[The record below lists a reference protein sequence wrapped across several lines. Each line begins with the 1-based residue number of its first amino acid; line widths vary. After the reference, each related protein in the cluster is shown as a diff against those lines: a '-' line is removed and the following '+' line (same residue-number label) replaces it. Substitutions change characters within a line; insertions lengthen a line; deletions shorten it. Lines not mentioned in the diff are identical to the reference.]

1 MAEQITYGVKV
12 EQNLRD
18 LLKQL
23 EEQSGSKTG
32 AEFLQRMAENF
43 QSAQSRETLVN
54 DKELKLVENHLAR
67 INEIII
73 GMAKARHDENEVAKI
88 TTADLIEK
96 LKSTKADL
104 VDAQELSRTES
115 LELNGQINIINENMR
130 QLRHETDNQI
140 IEVTNAMVKLQ
151 EAETQARRMFE
162 KLDAVNQQI
171 TAQSEE
177 LKFKA
182 ENSDTEARAAKEEAK
197 TCVANLSAANKELTY
212 INQLL
217 DSEKEKANRT
227 IHDMERQLESERQD
241 NLKTVANIRQVMEL
255 NKREAL
261 IESESKSLEHRRIL
275 ADELET
281 LRRELS
287 ATKAENAELKSKL
300 TIVNPIK

>member
-12 EQNLRD
+12 EQNLKE
-18 LLKQL
+18 LLQQL
-23 EEQSGSKTG
+23 QEQSGSKTG

-43 QSAQSRETLVN
+43 QCTQSRETLVN

-73 GMAKARHDENEVAKI
+73 GMAKARHDENEVAEI
-88 TTADLIEK
+88 TTADLTDK
-96 LKSTKADL
+96 LKSAKADL
-104 VDAQELSRTES
+104 VDAQELSKKES
-115 LELNGQINIINENMR
+115 LELNGQINIINEDMR

-140 IEVTNAMVKLQ
+140 IEATNAMVKVE

-182 ENSDTEARAAKEEAK
+182 ENLDAEARAAREEAK
-197 TCVANLSAANKELTY
+197 TCVANLSAANKELADMK
-212 INQLL
+212 QLL
-217 DSEKEKANRT
+217 DSENEKATRVIN
-227 IHDMERQLESERQD
+227 DMERKLESERQD
-241 NLKTVANIRQVMEL
+241 NIKTVDGMRQVMEL
-255 NKREAL
+255 DKRQAL
-261 IESESKSLEHRRIL
+261 LEMESKALDQRRTL

-281 LRRELS
+281 LRREIS
-287 ATKAENAELKSKL
+287 VTKSENAELKLKL
-300 TIVNPIK
+300 TVVNPIK